1 MLKGFLEKVVLNPAL
16 VVFILGIIVI
26 VISGFGQLPIG
37 DNVLVVD
44 DQRWR
49 IALGVMGC
57 ITTLWGSILLWV
69 GSVHPRRPTPIKFE
83 YDVFVAS
90 PMAGYNN
97 KAKYEDQLKDTLAII
112 SALQSYCGIKTVYYA
127 GMKITSVDEFEPT
140 DIAAEIDLE
149 AIRKSRT
156 FVMLYPEEIV
166 TSVLFEAGFALAL
179 GRTSVYFVKD
189 REHLPFL
196 MRSAPML
203 SRDFPD
209 VKIYS
214 CEDHTQIVKTIAS
227 SGKQLLSIDQENK
240 LNIDNS

>member
-16 VVFILGIIVI
+16 VVFILGVFVI
-26 VISGFGQLPIG
+26 VISGFGQFPIG

-49 IALGVMGC
+49 LALGVMGC
-57 ITTLWGSILLWV
+57 ITTVWGSILLWV
-69 GSVHPRRPTPIKFE
+69 GSEHPRRPTPIKFE

-90 PMAGYNN
+90 PMAGFKNN
-97 KAKYEDQLKDTLAII
+97 EKYQEQLKDTLAII
-112 SALQSYCGIKTVYYA
+112 AALQSYCGVKTVYYA
-127 GMKITSVDEFEPT
+127 GKKITSVDNFQPT
-140 DIAAEIDLE
+140 DVAAELDLE
-149 AIRKSRT
+149 AIRKSRI
-156 FVMLYPEEIV
+156 FLMLYPSEIV

-196 MRSAPML
+196 MRAAPML

-214 CEDHTQIVKTIAS
+214 CEDHAQIIKTIES
-227 SGKQLLSIDQENK
+227 SGKQLLSIGQENK
-240 LNIDNS
+240 SNIVNS